1 MEKLK
6 IDIEYYKESLVLAE
20 TEIETIHNT
29 GKALKD
35 VIGIAY
41 EKHRERI
48 WKYFGFE
55 VSKEKNDAMFDIDW
69 CIKYKGEL
77 IAFEEDKGHYIDS
90 CFLERALCGFS
101 KTVNI
106 YIKKNKKIPLFVL
119 HSFTK
124 YNKYIMK
131 LEQDIDTRKS
141 EISDILQNKLIYTTL
156 VNCDRL
162 SKKKWFSKD
171 YYKAYT
177 DNANEE
183 LIIKDIK
190 FIQSLIPV
198 SE

>member
-106 YIKKNKKIPLFVL
+106 YIKKNKKIPLFIL

-162 SKKKWFSKD
+162 SKKNGFQKI
-171 YYKAYT
+171 
-177 DNANEE
+177 
-183 LIIKDIK
+183 IIKHTQIMQMK
-190 FIQSLIPV
+190 N
-198 SE
+198 

>member
-106 YIKKNKKIPLFVL
+106 YIKKK
-119 HSFTK
+119 
-124 YNKYIMK
+124 
-131 LEQDIDTRKS
+131 
-141 EISDILQNKLIYTTL
+141 
-156 VNCDRL
+156 
-162 SKKKWFSKD
+162 
-171 YYKAYT
+171 
-177 DNANEE
+177 
-183 LIIKDIK
+183 
-190 FIQSLIPV
+190 
-198 SE
+198 